1 MKIMKTVISTT
12 NAPKAIGPYSQA
24 VRSGNLIFTAG
35 QLGMDPD
42 TGLLVKGDIEGETQ
56 QAIMNIKAI
65 LEAEGS
71 SLDNVIKTTVFLR
84 DMNDFSLMNTIY
96 ASFFSSNPPARST
109 VQVAV
114 LPKNAAVEIE
124 VVAII

>member
-1 MKIMKTVISTT
+1 MNKIISTT
-12 NAPKAIGPYSQA
+12 KAPKAIGPYSQA
-24 VRSGNLIFTAG
+24 VRTGNLIFTAG
-35 QLGMDPD
+35 QLGIDPES
-42 TGLLVKGDIEGETQ
+42 GILVEGDIKGETL
-56 QAIMNIKAI
+56 QALTNIKEI

-71 SLDNVIKTTVFLR
+71 SLEKIIKTTVFLR

-109 VQVAV
+109 VQVAA

-124 VVAII
+124 AIASV